1 MRYDRQVPERER
13 SNLASPAGYALAALL
28 AIMFGHREQ
37 AFGQFAPTGTPKTA
51 AAPPGSSPPGF
62 KVETDPAKTE
72 PEEPPTEAEKFLD
85 EAVKKVRAL
94 ESVSADITQTAE
106 VLNQKF
112 ELKGQYLRAPNNK
125 VRLQL
130 TLGGLQNTTGSM
142 LQVSDGETLW
152 DVQAIIDSQSYRKR
166 RIGEILAK
174 VNDPRMDVTLREQ
187 ILAQLGFAGPD
198 ALLMGLRKAI
208 RFESM
213 TEDTLNGVP
222 VVIVQGEWKDRSSLV
237 APGQPPLPTNA
248 PLPAYVPSIVRAWI
262 GKENGW
268 PYQIRLVG
276 RAPSEINLNQAQ
288 LGPDGR
294 PVRRAATGPR
304 VTPSAMT
311 LVYDNVKLNPT
322 LKPEQFAY
330 TAPPAMASQ
339 VADDTEE
346 FLTVLDRILAEA
358 EARARAAGTE
368 SSLGQSIPIP
378 KRATDATKAPAPLTA
393 PGAPAAKVAEP
404 PPGTSAPATPG
415 TPKTDA
421 KP

>member
-1 MRYDRQVPERER
+1 MRYDRQSPDRVRT
-13 SNLASPAGYALAALL
+13 NLARVRACAFLALFASS
-28 AIMFGHREQ
+28 IGPWQTSQ
-37 AFGQFAPTGTPKTA
+37 AQFAPPGAPKTA
-51 AAPPGSSPPGF
+51 STPPGSSPPGF
-62 KVETDPAKTE
+62 KVETDPSKAE
-72 PEEPPTEAEKFLD
+72 PQEPPTEAEKFLD
-85 EAVKKVRAL
+85 ESVKKVRAL

-106 VLNQKF
+106 ILNQKF
-112 ELKGQYLRAPNNK
+112 ELKGQYLKGPNNK

-198 ALLMGLRKAI
+198 SLLMGLRKAI
-208 RFESM
+208 RFDSM

-237 APGQPPLPTNA
+237 SPGQPPLPTNA

-276 RAPSEINLNQAQ
+276 RAPSELNLSQAQ

-294 PVRRAATGPR
+294 PVRRAATGPK

-311 LVYDNVKLNPT
+311 LVYENVKLNPA

-378 KRATDATKAPAPLTA
+378 KRAIDSATAPPPLTA
-393 PGAPAAKVAEP
+393 PGAPAAKAAQP
-404 PPGTSAPATPG
+404 TPG
-415 TPKTDA
+415 TTAPKVDA

>member
-1 MRYDRQVPERER
+1 MRYDRHTPDRDR
-13 SNLASPAGYALAALL
+13 LFATGRAAALL
-28 AIMFGHREQ
+28 ATLAVLLIGKPEQ
-37 AFGQFAPTGTPKTA
+37 AKAQFAPGASPKTA
-51 AAPPGSSPPGF
+51 STPPGSSPPGF
-62 KVETDPAKTE
+62 KVETDPSKTE
-72 PEEPPTEAEKFLD
+72 PAEPPTEAEKFLD

-112 ELKGQYLRAPNNK
+112 ELKGQYLKAPNNK

-130 TLGGLQNTTGSM
+130 TLGGLQSASGSM

-152 DVQAIIDSQSYRKR
+152 DVQTVIDSQSYRKR
-166 RIGEILAK
+166 RIGAILEK

-187 ILAQLGFAGPD
+187 ILSQLGFAGPES
-198 ALLMGLRKAI
+198 LLIGLRKAI
-208 RFESM
+208 KFDSM
-213 TEDTLNGVP
+213 TEDTLDGKP
-222 VVIVQGEWKDRSSLV
+222 VVIVQGEWKDRSALV
-237 APGQPPLPTNA
+237 APGQQALPTNA

-262 GKENGW
+262 GKDNGW

-276 RAPSEINLNQAQ
+276 RAPSEINLSQAQ
-288 LGPDGR
+288 LSPDGR
-294 PVRRAATGPR
+294 PMRRPATGPN
-304 VTPSAMT
+304 VKPSAMT

-322 LKPEQFAY
+322 LKPEQFAF

-378 KRATDATKAPAPLTA
+378 KRATETGKAPAPLTS
-393 PGAPAAKVAEP
+393 PGAPVAKPAEP
-404 PPGTSAPATPG
+404 PPAT
-415 TPKTDA
+415 TPKSDA

>member
-1 MRYDRQVPERER
+1 MRYDRQVSDRES
-13 SNLASPAGYALAALL
+13 SNAACRVAYAIASLL
-28 AIMFGHREQ
+28 AFTFGQGEQ
-37 AFGQFAPTGTPKTA
+37 AFGQFAPAGTPKKA

-62 KVETDPAKTE
+62 KVETDPSKAE

-94 ESVSADITQTAE
+94 NSVSADITQTAE

-112 ELKGQYLRAPNNK
+112 ELKGQYLKAQNNK

-130 TLGGLQNTTGSM
+130 TLGGLQNATGSM

-152 DVQAIIDSQSYRKR
+152 DVQTIIDSQSYRKR

-208 RFESM
+208 RFDSM
-213 TEDTLNGVP
+213 TEDTFNGVP
-222 VVIVQGEWKDRSSLV
+222 VVIIQGEWKDRSSLV

-276 RAPSEINLNQAQ
+276 RAPSELNLSQTQ

-311 LVYDNVKLNPT
+311 LLYDNVKLNPE

-330 TAPPAMASQ
+330 TAPPAVASQ

-358 EARARAAGTE
+358 EARARASGTE
-368 SSLGQSIPIP
+368 SSIGQSIPIP
-378 KRATDATKAPAPLTA
+378 KRATESSAAPAPAPLTA
-393 PGAPAAKVAEP
+393 PGAPSADKAVQSPQSPAAAPKAE
-404 PPGTSAPATPG
+404 
-415 TPKTDA
+415 A